1 MNKTN
6 INFYALYRNI
16 MIVWG
21 ERVKVRMKE
30 INDFDLL
37 QQRDYGGRPL

>member
-1 MNKTN
+1 
-6 INFYALYRNI
+6 
-16 MIVWG
+16 MIVLG

-37 QQRDYGGRPL
+37 QQCDYGGRPL